1 MSKAPNT
8 LLASVAL
15 AVVCAAC
22 AACAGMTHSAA
33 GSIAANDWH
42 LVEINGAAA
51 VPADAAGRPT
61 LRFSADSA
69 RASGSGGCNSYGGTA
84 AINGPSL
91 QVSRVISTKRA
102 CIEPALNEQETR
114 FFRALES
121 VDRYAIAG
129 DTLQLFHGT
138 DVALRFVR

>member
-1 MSKAPNT
+1 MSKSPNT
-8 LLASVAL
+8 LLAGLSL
-15 AVVCAAC
+15 AVIC

-33 GSIAANDWH
+33 GSIAANDWR
-42 LVEINGAAA
+42 LVEINGTAA
-51 VPADAAGRPT
+51 VPADAARRPT

-91 QVSRVISTKRA
+91 QISRVISTKRA
-102 CIEPALNEQETR
+102 CVDAALNEQETR

-121 VDRYAIAG
+121 VDRYAISA
-129 DTLQLFHGT
+129 DTLRLFNGAG
-138 DVALRFVR
+138 VALRFVR